1 MNIGAL
7 GHLFALV
14 AFTLL
19 TTLLAV
25 SWRNRHIAKLLILAS
40 ALTMVWAGVSLA
52 ATLTAIPPPLLQ
64 LAELG
69 RDIGWCLFLLRILE
83 RRAADSDGDPRR
95 FSRWR
100 RLLLPL
106 AAGAGALFLARL
118 LVPELTLPKLL
129 VSDAPLLTWLVLAI
143 TGLLLVEQIYRNGNR
158 DERWAVKHLCLGLG
172 ALFAYDFFMFS
183 EALLFKQVNPN
194 LWNARGF
201 IDALVV
207 PLIAISAARNESW
220 SSGIHVS
227 RHVVFHSL
235 TLLAAGIYLLVMAS
249 AGFFIRYYG
258 GTWGGVLQVAFL
270 VGTGLLLVVL
280 LFSDTLRAKLRVLL
294 SKHFFSYKYDYREE
308 WSRFTRTLSRGDE
321 SIPERAI
328 RAVSALVDSNG
339 GLLWLKTGEQRYELS
354 GAWGMEPPEN
364 PGTLSGEDPLVRF
377 LEKSGWIVDL
387 DEYQESPSLYAE
399 LDLPTWP
406 LDLPDAWLIVP
417 LRFDD
422 SLLGFLLIRHSLA
435 QKRINWEDRD
445 LLKMA
450 GQQAA
455 AHLAQHQADLALMQ
469 ARQFEAFNRLSA
481 YIVHDLKNILAQQ
494 SLIVSNAEKHKHNPA
509 FVDDVIATIENS
521 VQRMTRLM
529 EQMRSGMRGSKPRL
543 LNLETLLRQVIER
556 RSGQRPVP
564 HLEVKDGGLG
574 VEADKEQL
582 STVFG
587 HIIQNAQEATADDGR
602 IEVRLFRRDTQAI
615 IEIEDSGSG
624 MDADFISE
632 RLFKPFDS
640 TKGLTGMGIGVFES
654 REYIRSLGG
663 EIQVESTPGEGSL
676 FRILLPCYACD
687 QEDSTSPEPEE

>member
-1 MNIGAL
+1 MNIGAF
-7 GHLFALV
+7 GHLVALV
-14 AFTLL
+14 AFALL

-40 ALTMVWAGVSLA
+40 ALTTVWAGISLA
-52 ATLTAIPPPLLQ
+52 ATLTAVPPPLLQ

-69 RDIGWCLFLLRILE
+69 RDTGWCLFLMRVLE
-83 RRAADSDGDPRR
+83 QRARDSDADLSR

-100 RLLLPL
+100 RLLLVLTAGAAAVFLLQPL
-106 AAGAGALFLARL
+106 A
-118 LVPELTLPKLL
+118 PEITLPKRLVTDIPLL
-129 VSDAPLLTWLVLAI
+129 VWLVLSI
-143 TGLLLVEQIYRNGNR
+143 TGLLLIEQIYRNGNR
-158 DERWAVKHLCLGLG
+158 DERWAVKYLCLGLG
-172 ALFAYDFFMFS
+172 SLFAYDFFMFS
-183 EALLFKQVNPN
+183 EALLFKQVDVN

-235 TLLAAGIYLLVMAS
+235 TLLAAGLYLLTMAT

-270 VGTGLLLVVL
+270 VGTGLLLVIL

-308 WSRFTRTLSRGDE
+308 WSRFTRTLSQGNE
-321 SIPERAI
+321 STPERAI
-328 RAVSALVDSNG
+328 RAISALVSSNG
-339 GLLWLKTGEQRYELS
+339 GLLWMKTGEERYELS
-354 GAWGMEPPEN
+354 GEWGMEPPESLA
-364 PGTLSGEDPLVRF
+364 PLTGEDPLVRF

-387 DEYQESPSLYAE
+387 DEYQESPNLYEE
-399 LDLPTWP
+399 LDLPAWAP
-406 LDLPDAWLIVP
+406 AIPDAWLIVP

-422 SLLGFLLIRHSLA
+422 SLLGFILIRHSPV

-529 EQMRSGMRGSKPRL
+529 EQMRSGMRGSEPRL
-543 LNLETLLRQVIER
+543 LNLTRLLQQVIER
-556 RSGQRPVP
+556 RSGNLPIPSLKV
-564 HLEVKDGGLG
+564 HDAGLG
-574 VEADKEQL
+574 VEADREQL
-582 STVFG
+582 GTVFG
-587 HIIQNAQEATADDGR
+587 HLIQNAQEATANDGR
-602 IEVRLFRRDTQAI
+602 IEVRLFRRGEQAI
-615 IEIEDSGSG
+615 IEIEDTGTG
-624 MDADFISE
+624 MEADFISE

-654 REYIRSLGG
+654 REYIRSLDGD
-663 EIQVESTPGEGSL
+663 IQVESTPGQGSL
-676 FRILLPCYACD
+676 FRILLPCHACSAEND
-687 QEDSTSPEPEE
+687 EPNAVEE